1 MIDLRQKLKE
11 ENLKF
16 IEENELVEHPR
27 FKGYYGTKES
37 RVFSSKAAHGAIREL
52 KPVYQK
58 SNNGY
63 YLISCG
69 SNENGKRNRTLSHRL

>member
-37 RVFSSKAAHGAIREL
+37 RVFSSKAAHGAIRE
-52 KPVYQK
+52 
-58 SNNGY
+58 
-63 YLISCG
+63 
-69 SNENGKRNRTLSHRL
+69 

>member
-37 RVFSSKAAHGAIREL
+37 RVFSFFIKIYYFF
-52 KPVYQK
+52 KP
-58 SNNGY
+58 
-63 YLISCG
+63 
-69 SNENGKRNRTLSHRL
+69 